1 MPVNK
6 DFYTLAGSSG
16 QSTGYT
22 IDQSIRF
29 NDDDSATL
37 KKTYSSAGTEET
49 FTLSMWVKRGN
60 TGAGLGASNLGG
72 TIFSGGASTSNY
84 GEIVFRSSGHS
95 TQDCL
100 EFYNTNSGSTNMM
113 LKTNRLFRD
122 PSAWY
127 HFVFV
132 MDTTNGVAGDR
143 LRMFINGTRETDF
156 ATQTFPAKD
165 TASHFNTATEHG
177 IGCFTPSTD
186 TRFFDGYIAEVNFL
200 DGYAYGPEYFGEFKE
215 DTDIWIPKEYDGSYG
230 SNGFYIDGRDS
241 GDLGDDESG
250 QGNDYSASG
259 LAAHDQV
266 PDSPTNNFAVI
277 NSIYADDATAGNAG
291 TLSNGNLQYVGGG
304 STFSVKGLTFN
315 LPKSGKWYFEY
326 TIGGTEDGFGYI
338 IEGEQTSINA
348 SNGPGNVSAS
358 QGGGIQ
364 YRGWRNGGTYTTTFA
379 DYASSSFSA
388 GDIHQVAIDVDN
400 NDFYYGIANVYQAA
414 DAGKDGNP
422 SSGSN
427 PLVADFAFLTN
438 DVVLL
443 AGNYSGTQHWNFG
456 QNGTFNGTKTAQGNS
471 DSNGIGN
478 FYYAVPT
485 GFLSLCTSNLGAV

>member
-49 FTLSMWVKRGN
+49 FTLYMWVKRGN

-165 TASHFNTATEHG
+165 TA
-177 IGCFTPSTD
+177 
-186 TRFFDGYIAEVNFL
+186 
-200 DGYAYGPEYFGEFKE
+200 
-215 DTDIWIPKEYDGSYG
+215 
-230 SNGFYIDGRDS
+230 
-241 GDLGDDESG
+241 
-250 QGNDYSASG
+250 
-259 LAAHDQV
+259 
-266 PDSPTNNFAVI
+266 
-277 NSIYADDATAGNAG
+277 
-291 TLSNGNLQYVGGG
+291 
-304 STFSVKGLTFN
+304 
-315 LPKSGKWYFEY
+315 
-326 TIGGTEDGFGYI
+326 
-338 IEGEQTSINA
+338 
-348 SNGPGNVSAS
+348 
-358 QGGGIQ
+358 
-364 YRGWRNGGTYTTTFA
+364 
-379 DYASSSFSA
+379 
-388 GDIHQVAIDVDN
+388 
-400 NDFYYGIANVYQAA
+400 
-414 DAGKDGNP
+414 
-422 SSGSN
+422 
-427 PLVADFAFLTN
+427 
-438 DVVLL
+438 
-443 AGNYSGTQHWNFG
+443 
-456 QNGTFNGTKTAQGNS
+456 
-471 DSNGIGN
+471 
-478 FYYAVPT
+478 
-485 GFLSLCTSNLGAV
+485 